1 MLSVNVSID
10 IKFYNQHFIFTHRI
24 KQAAGEKQSEQ
35 NRLNNVKKSAA
46 ENSQR
51 TKVWLFPVNGGREG
65 VYCLINI
72 ICRRSRREH

>member
-35 NRLNNVKKSAA
+35 NRLNNVKEKMLLKIRSA
-46 ENSQR
+46 QKFGC
-51 TKVWLFPVNGGREG
+51 TL
-65 VYCLINI
+65 
-72 ICRRSRREH
+72 